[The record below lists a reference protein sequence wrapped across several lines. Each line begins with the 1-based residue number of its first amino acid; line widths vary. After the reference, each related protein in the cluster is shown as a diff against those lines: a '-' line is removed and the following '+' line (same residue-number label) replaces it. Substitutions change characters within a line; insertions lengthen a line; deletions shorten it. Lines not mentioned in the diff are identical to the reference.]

1 MPLAQFPLDL
11 ILIPNVE
18 VGLDRDDGLG
28 TLFVTRGSFV
38 LDVHD
43 GRSGDT

>member
-1 MPLAQFPLDL
+1 MSLTQFPLDL
-11 ILIPNVE
+11 ILIPDVE

-28 TLFVTRGSFV
+28 ILFSTGGSFV

-43 GRSGDT
+43 GRSVDT